1 MLYLLKFR
9 ETHIISGYN
18 TQIVQYNTQTEYN
31 THIVFSA
38 SEIIFVLAIFLPVGR
53 RKKRN
58 ILQIPFILQFISR
71 AFTRIKWIKL
81 LNNGPSKI
89 CGRNFTWSIFECLD
103 PNNRKMWRMTNY
115 EESSITILSLSKA
128 FFLVCLPIEAPL
140 LLLKFYL
147 CLQC

>member
-1 MLYLLKFR
+1 MCNRLLLQNTIFTEVQRNARHFR
-9 ETHIISGYN
+9 
-18 TQIVQYNTQTEYN
+18 VQLEYN
-31 THIVFSA
+31 VFSG
-38 SEIIFVLAIFLPVGR
+38 SEIIFVLAIFLLVGQ

-58 ILQIPFILQFISR
+58 ILQIAFILKFISR
-71 AFTRIKWIKL
+71 AITRIKWVKL
-81 LNNGPSKI
+81 FKNGPSKI

-115 EESSITILSLSKA
+115 KELSITFCI
-128 FFLVCLPIEAPL
+128 FFLVCLPVEAPL